1 MVEEKIWTVSEV
13 NSAVREVIEGGFHPF
28 WLEAEIGTLNIH
40 RSGHVYMTLKDNR
53 NQVRGVFFGG
63 AQQARSLGVKIGS
76 KVEVYGHLTV
86 YEVRGEYQ
94 MSVRTMRPT
103 GVGDL
108 QRRFE
113 ELKNK
118 LNAEGLFAPE
128 RKKPLPLLPSV
139 IGVVTSADGAA
150 LRDFLQIINRRFP
163 NMRVRIYPATV
174 QGRGAERTVAAGV
187 EFFNATNGADVIVV
201 TRGGGSLED
210 LWPFNEELLA
220 RAVAA
225 SRIPVVSAVGHEI
238 DFTICDFVAD
248 MRVPT
253 PSSAAEL
260 VVGRQEEF
268 AEFISSSE
276 RRLESAL
283 NLALEKYRGRV
294 AAAANSPVFS
304 EPKHMLRQYQQRIDE
319 LLNRLDTRPDFI
331 LSKLS
336 MTLERLDGSL
346 RALDPKAVLT
356 RGYSILIDKRD
367 GKTLSTPDIPP
378 GTALKAIM
386 ARGELSLRSE

>member
-1 MVEEKIWTVSEV
+1 MSEEKIWTVSEV

-40 RSGHVYMTLKDNR
+40 RSGHVYMTLKDNK
-53 NQVRGVFFGG
+53 NQLRGVFFRG
-63 AQQARSLGVKIGS
+63 AAQARALGIKIGS
-76 KVEVYGHLTV
+76 KVEVFGNLTV
-86 YEVRGEYQ
+86 YEARGEYQ
-94 MSVRTMRPT
+94 ISVKVMRPV

-128 RKKPLPLLPSV
+128 RKKPLPLLPKV
-139 IGVVTSADGAA
+139 IGVVTSSGGAA

-174 QGRGAERTVAAGV
+174 QGRGAEKTIAEGV
-187 EFFNATNGADVIVV
+187 RFFNATNAADVIVV

-210 LWPFNEELLA
+210 LWPFNEEVLA
-220 RAVAA
+220 RAVAE
-225 SRIPVVSAVGHEI
+225 SGIPVVSAVGHEI

-253 PSSAAEL
+253 PSAAAEL

-268 AEFISSSE
+268 SEFITSSI
-276 RRLESAL
+276 RRLDSTLEIS
-283 NLALEKYRGRV
+283 LEKLRRRMDT
-294 AAAANSPVFS
+294 AANSPVFS
-304 EPKHMLRQYQQRIDE
+304 EPAHMLRQHQQRVDE
-319 LLNRLDTRPDFI
+319 LLNRLDAQPDFI

-336 MTLERLDGSL
+336 MTLERLNGSL
-346 RALDPKAVLT
+346 KALDPKAVLT
-356 RGYSILIDKRD
+356 RGYSIIIDERY
-367 GKTLSTPDIPP
+367 GTPLTSPAIPH
-378 GTALKAIM
+378 GTSLRAIL
-386 ARGELSLRSE
+386 AEGELAMRSE

>member
-1 MVEEKIWTVSEV
+1 MSEEKIWTVSEV

-28 WLEAEIGTLNIH
+28 WLEAEIGTLNLH
-40 RSGHVYMTLKDNR
+40 RSGHAYMTLKDNR
-53 NQVRGVFFGG
+53 NQIRGVFFGG
-63 AQQARSLGVKIGS
+63 AAQVRALGVAIGS
-76 KVEVYGHLTV
+76 KVEVFGNLTV

-94 MSVRTMRPT
+94 MSVRTMRPI

-108 QRRFE
+108 QRKFE
-113 ELKNK
+113 ELKSR

-128 RKKPLPLLPSV
+128 RKKQLPLLPRA

-163 NMRVRIYPATV
+163 NMRIRIYPATV
-174 QGRGAERTVAAGV
+174 QGRGAEKTVAAGV
-187 EFFNATNGADVIVV
+187 EYFNATKSADVVVV

-210 LWPFNEELLA
+210 LWPFNEEVLA

-225 SRIPVVSAVGHEI
+225 SEIPVVSAVGHEI

-253 PSSAAEL
+253 PSAAAEL

-268 AEFISSSE
+268 AEFIASSE
-276 RRLESAL
+276 RRLDSVLE
-283 NLALEKYRGRV
+283 LALEKLRGRLDR
-294 AAAANSPVFS
+294 AANSPVFS
-304 EPKHMLRQYQQRIDE
+304 EPAHLLRQHQQRLDE
-319 LLNRLDTRPDFI
+319 LTNRLDSRPDLI

-336 MTLERLDGSL
+336 MTLERLNGSL
-346 RALDPKAVLT
+346 KALNPKAVLK
-356 RGYSILIDKRD
+356 RGYAIILDKRD
-367 GKTLSTPDIPP
+367 GTPLMKSDVPP
-378 GTALKAIM
+378 GTRLRAIL
-386 ARGELSLRSE
+386 AEGELALRSE